1 MRKKRGCLVF
11 KRYYGKYVESIRKIV
26 TIMCRLLHI
35 LCFYRQPLKTICTGV
50 VLFLFCATFPALAAD
65 TVSKIE
71 IQGNKAIST
80 ATIISNIKIR
90 ANQPYNENIINSDIK
105 TLMGLGYFEKVD
117 VEKLDV
123 LGGMVIRFTV
133 HEKPIV
139 KEITVTGARRIH
151 KKRIT
156 ELLDLTEGTF
166 LDELK
171 LKEAVAKVEDLYQRK
186 GFSQV
191 SVNYQVDRDS
201 AKNEAVVE
209 FVIDEQGVARV
220 KKINVEGN
228 SAFPDK
234 KIKKLMKTRQAWFFR
249 KGIFKEELLQD
260 DIRRIKD
267 FYVEHGFSEAN
278 VEYAWE
284 YQGRFVHVD
293 IYVNE
298 GAQYR
303 LGSVNFKG
311 NENVFDFEILKVIHL
326 KTGEIYNKNKVDQQ
340 ALKIQE
346 VYFDRAYIFAQV
358 KPLSVFNPETEQV
371 DITLEIT
378 EGEINHVEMV
388 YIQGNQRTKDKVIRR
403 ELRIYPGDKFE
414 GVKIKKSRQRL
425 ENLGFFEEV
434 RFDTEP
440 GTKPDWQNL
449 IVDVKEAK
457 TGYFSFG
464 GGYSSINEFVGFVE
478 LRQRNFDYKNWET
491 FTGAGQDV
499 SVYASFGTLSES
511 YELSFT
517 NPWIFDQPVSF
528 GFDLYKREHERE
540 EDVGYAYHSDIRG
553 GALRLGKEFSDTL
566 KGGVTYRLEN
576 VDISD
581 VVDNAT
587 AELRAEEGEND
598 LSSLELSLQWDQRD
612 NAFNPS
618 EGFYFSNSFQYTG
631 GFLGGDKDFTKLFS
645 RFSWYFPLLRKSV
658 LEFRTRAGL
667 AEPFDNSTAVPI
679 YERFFAGGS
688 STIRGYNE
696 RKVGPIDP
704 ITEDP
709 IGGEALFV
717 YNVEYT
723 YPLMDF
729 LKVATFFDSGNV
741 WKDKSD
747 FLSGGFKSSVGV
759 GLRVKTPL
767 GPIDLDYGWPLNTE
781 PGEEGKEGRFHFN
794 ISRGF

>member
-1 MRKKRGCLVF
+1 MRRILGRSIF
-11 KRYYGKYVESIRKIV
+11 KGYRSTYGEYIRKIV
-26 TIMCRLLHI
+26 ATMCGFLPIRI
-35 LCFYRQPLKTICTGV
+35 FYRQSVRVIC
-50 VLFLFCATFPALAAD
+50 LSLLLLAFLSPVRAQE

-71 IQGNKAIST
+71 IEGNKVIST
-80 ATIISNIKIR
+80 ATIISNIKMR

-123 LGGMVIRFTV
+123 LGGTVIRFTV
-133 HEKPIV
+133 YEKPIV
-139 KEITVTGARRIH
+139 KEISITGNRRIH

-156 ELLDLTEGTF
+156 ELLDLAEGTF

-171 LKEAVAKVEDLYQRK
+171 LKEAVEKVRDLYQRK

-191 SVNYQVDRDS
+191 SVEYRISRDD
-201 AKNEAVVE
+201 AENEAAVE
-209 FVIDEQGVARV
+209 FLVHERGVARV
-220 KKINVEGN
+220 KDINVEGN
-228 SAFPDK
+228 SAFRDK

-249 KGIFKEELLQD
+249 KGIFKEELLED

-267 FYVEHGFSEAN
+267 FYVEQGFSEAT
-278 VEYAWE
+278 VEYAWDYE
-284 YQGRFVHVD
+284 GRFVYID

-311 NENVFDFEILKVIHL
+311 NENIFDFEILKVIDL
-326 KTGEIYNKNKVDQQ
+326 GTGEIYNKNKVDRQ

-371 DITLEIT
+371 DITFEIT
-378 EGEINHVEMV
+378 EGDINYVEMV

-440 GTKPDWQNL
+440 GSKPDWQNL

-464 GGYSSINEFVGFVE
+464 GGYSSINEFIGFIE

-491 FTGAGQDV
+491 FTGAGQDL
-499 SVYASFGTLSES
+499 SLYASFGTLSES
-511 YELSFT
+511 YEVSFT
-517 NPWIFDQPVSF
+517 NPWIFDRPVSF

-553 GALRLGKEFSDTL
+553 GTLRMGREFSDHV
-566 KGGVTYRLEN
+566 KGGVAYRFEQ
-576 VDISD
+576 VEISD

-598 LSSLELSLQWDQRD
+598 LSSMELSLQWDHRD
-612 NAFNPS
+612 NVFNPS

-645 RFSWYFPLLRKSV
+645 RFSVYFPLFKKSV
-658 LEFRTRAGL
+658 IELRTRAGL
-667 AEPFDNSTAVPI
+667 AEPFDNSATVPI

-688 STIRGYNE
+688 ATIRGYNE
-696 RKVGPIDP
+696 RKVGPIDSV
-704 ITEDP
+704 TEDP

-741 WKDKSD
+741 WKDRSD
-747 FLSGGFKSSVGV
+747 FLSGGFKSSVGI

-781 PGEEGKEGRFHFN
+781 PGEEDKEGRFHFS